1 MSCLT
6 QEERLGLDEIFLSM
20 GAAPSPFQKCKNF
33 YAHYTPIFSLK
44 AKSLSSY
51 APSRKHLKTYVKAKL
66 FIRTKKEKLGK
77 QLRFSRNK

>member
-6 QEERLGLDEIFLSM
+6 QEERSGLDEIFTSM
-20 GAAPSPFQKCKNF
+20 GVTPSPYQKYKNF
-33 YAHYTPIFSLK
+33 YAYYTPILRERAK
-44 AKSLSSY
+44 ALILY
-51 APSRKHLKTYVKAKL
+51 TPSRKHLKTYVSAKL

>member
-20 GAAPSPFQKCKNF
+20 GVAPSPFQKCKNF

-44 AKSLSSY
+44 VKALSSY
-51 APSRKHLKTYVKAKL
+51 TPSRKQLKSYVKAKL